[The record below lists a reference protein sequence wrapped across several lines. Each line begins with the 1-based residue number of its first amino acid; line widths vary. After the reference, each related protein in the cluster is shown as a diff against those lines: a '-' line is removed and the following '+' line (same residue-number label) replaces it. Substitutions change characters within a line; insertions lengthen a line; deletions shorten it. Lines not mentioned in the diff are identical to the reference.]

1 MMFWSLV
8 GALIVGVAALVIVPA
23 WRRGPAAADAT
34 RDHLRRFAE
43 LDEDIA
49 AGDVDPTEA
58 PLLRAELERAVVDA
72 VPDRGAAAPHLGN
85 RVLLAALV
93 IAALLAAIP
102 LYQELGMPRIAELG
116 LEPLDSAASDPH
128 QSIEALL
135 EKVRERTRSTPDDRE
150 AWTMLARSTLALGS
164 YAEALSAAERAHR
177 LAPDDVSGMLLYID
191 ALAMHEQGRIGE
203 QARALLDR
211 VLAAEPG
218 NPTGLVLAGIAAQQ
232 RGDAARATTLWQQAL
247 DALPPGAPFRTELE
261 TMLAEVAPDTA
272 AAQTSKVPETGAA
285 VVVTA
290 AVSLAPTL
298 AATAPPDATLFVV
311 ARAVD
316 GTPAPLAVARHRT
329 DELPLTVRLDDSMAM
344 VPGNTISTAGSI
356 IVVARVSRSGDA
368 MPAPGDLEGRSRA
381 FDPRQQTAVDVV
393 IDGVRP

>member
-8 GALIVGVAALVIVPA
+8 GALIAGVAALVIVPA

-49 AGDVDPTEA
+49 AGDVDPNQA

-72 VPDRGAAAPHLGN
+72 VPNGGTVTARGGN

-93 IAALLAAIP
+93 LVVLLSAIP
-102 LYQELGMPRIAELG
+102 VYQELGMPRIAELG
-116 LEPLDSAASDPH
+116 LEPLDDGAGDSH

-135 EKVRERTRSTPDDRE
+135 EKVRERTRNTPDDRE

-164 YAEALSAAERAHR
+164 YAEALTAAERAHL
-177 LAPDDVSGMLLYID
+177 LAPDDVPGMLLFVD

-203 QARALLDR
+203 QARTLIDR
-211 VLAAEPG
+211 VLAAEPD

-232 RGDAARATTLWQQAL
+232 SGDNARATTLWQQAL
-247 DALPPGAPFRTELE
+247 AKLPPGAPFRTELE
-261 TMLAEVAPDTA
+261 TMLAEIAPVAAGAPTPLPEA
-272 AAQTSKVPETGAA
+272 AADLG
-285 VVVTA
+285 VTA
-290 AVSLAPTL
+290 SVSLAPTL
-298 AATAPPDATLFVV
+298 AATAPPDATLFVA

-316 GTPAPLAVARHRT
+316 GPPAPLAVARYRA
-329 DELPLTVRLDDSMAM
+329 DELPLTVRLDDSLAM
-344 VPGNTISTAGSI
+344 VPGRTISAAGSI
-356 IVVARVSRSGDA
+356 YVIARVSRSGNA
-368 MPAPGDLEGRSRA
+368 MPESGDLEGRSAA
-381 FDPRQQTAVDVV
+381 FDPRQQTAVDIV
-393 IDGVRP
+393 IDSVRP